1 MSRIGYKPVAVPSD
15 VTVSADGS
23 TVTVKGPKGD
33 LTREFNPLIKIAQN
47 EENEYTFE
55 PVNQSKEARS
65 MHGTSRSL
73 FYNMVLG
80 THEGFSKQLE
90 LSGVG
95 YRAQLQGKKLVL
107 QVGLSHPVEFE
118 APEGIDFEVPSN
130 TEIKINGVDKDKVGE
145 LAAKIRQVRKPE
157 PYKGKGIKYAGEHII
172 RKEGKT
178 GK

>member
-1 MSRIGYKPVAVPSD
+1 
-15 VTVSADGS
+15 
-23 TVTVKGPKGD
+23 
-33 LTREFNPLIKIAQN
+33 
-47 EENEYTFE
+47 
-55 PVNQSKEARS
+55 
-65 MHGTSRSL
+65 L

-145 LAAKIRQVRKPE
+145 LAAKIRQVRKP
-157 PYKGKGIKYAGEHII
+157 
-172 RKEGKT
+172 
-178 GK
+178 

>member
-15 VTVSADGS
+15 VTVSVDGS
-23 TVTVKGPKGD
+23 TVTVKGPKGE

-80 THEGFSKQLE
+80 THEGFSKQLAYDYPDCYLTKGE
-90 LSGVG
+90 IGC
-95 YRAQLQGKKLVL
+95 A
-107 QVGLSHPVEFE
+107 LSHM
-118 APEGIDFEVPSN
+118 AI
-130 TEIKINGVDKDKVGE
+130 
-145 LAAKIRQVRKPE
+145 
-157 PYKGKGIKYAGEHII
+157 YKN
-172 RKEGKT
+172 
-178 GK
+178 